1 MIDSDGNFVGQVC
14 HIEAAKEGGER
25 FNPKQTN
32 EDRRAFNNLMLMCYE
47 HHIITNNVDEYT
59 VERLKQMKASH
70 EAKFTDI
77 VGVIRNSI
85 VDNTKLVT
93 ATYPS
98 SLARYCEIF
107 DLNEGVIIPSIS
119 EVARQFNEFADLLR
133 RLPLSTRELLV
144 ILVERAEEY
153 DYRGMRVL
161 PYEIELV
168 TGLKSVELRE
178 HLNILKKHQLAQ
190 IIICD
195 DGDGIKVPYI
205 YLYHESRINIWLEI
219 KDFCDQMAIP
229 LEALIKNLQFH
240 LLD

>member
-1 MIDSDGNFVGQVC
+1 MGVTLV
-14 HIEAAKEGGER
+14 
-25 FNPKQTN
+25 
-32 EDRRAFNNLMLMCYE
+32 
-47 HHIITNNVDEYT
+47 ITNNVDEYT

-85 VDNTKLVT
+85 VDHTKLVT

-107 DLNEGVIIPSIS
+107 DLNEGVIIPPIS

-133 RLPLSTRELLV
+133 MLPLSTRELLV

-153 DYRGMRVL
+153 ARRGMRVL
-161 PYEIELV
+161 PSEVELV
-168 TGLKSVELRE
+168 TGLEPVELQD
-178 HLNILKKHQLAQ
+178 HLNILKRHRLAR

-195 DGDGIKVPYI
+195 DDGDGANVPYI
-205 YLYHESRINIWLEI
+205 YLYHGSGINIWLEI
-219 KDFCDQMAIP
+219 KWFCEQTTIP
-229 LEALIKNLQFH
+229 LEELIKNLRFH